1 MDSANN
7 KTSFLVASQLPEFVR
22 RDHPLFV
29 EFVENYYKFL
39 EQDGQL
45 LYTTKN
51 FDDFYDIDVINADVR
66 EDESEGHTD
75 SANSYHILQQKF
87 YDNFIK
93 YIPSTSLADLDLILK
108 HSKDFYRSTGSE
120 KSVRFIARIL
130 FNKSADIYYPQ
141 TNILKASD
149 GKWFVEKSLN
159 VKDITVDGVANT
171 DAFSR
176 FVNTTIRGN
185 TSNSTAKVEAVNPYY
200 DAGVLVTELK
210 VSGVEQDFSNGEKLF
225 TTIEDEGEFKELA
238 ANLYSGIIVK
248 TTVTN
253 PGSGYVQGASVPVD
267 AANGQGAQI
276 IISKVA
282 KAKLE
287 GKIKAITVV
296 LPGAGYQANT
306 PLLFTGGGGID
317 AAANVNIVDVSET
330 YHPSSYS
337 IVANTIEIVA
347 NNIIANTL
355 DTNEGF
361 AYTNLATL
369 SITTANLDLST
380 GPGTTI
386 NIATLSFAQQN
397 SNVYF
402 ETGDVLYV
410 RGPNTYHTIIESNR
424 YYWELNVSPG
434 LAGSLANV
442 SFDVHKKPN
451 VNTVLSSA
459 FNYWT
464 YGDCGPIIATAII
477 NPGSGYVELPSVSV
491 VSNTQIRSLGILG
504 RMEIYGGGTGYAN
517 GDIIQF
523 TNKPG
528 SYGIGAN
535 AQVSLVDSN
544 GVIQQVS
551 WFAIPGHLPG
561 GSGYTQD
568 LLPDVSIISANGTN
582 ANVKVV
588 AIIGDGAQ
596 LEAKSNA
603 IGSIQELKIVSGG
616 FGYDIPPTLNLTS
629 QGDGTAQAYANIV
642 TGIYT
647 YQGRYLNQDGQL
659 SSYIFLEDRDYYQK
673 YSYVVKIDES
683 LNKYRQALKD
693 LIHPAGLKL
702 FGEYLYED
710 NNSTLMNTVNV
721 INTSIQTGVNTGSL
735 IVSFDAAQHQVY
747 NSGNVWYNDAN
758 TQQYANISNTVYY
771 TGGGFQFDGA
781 NDTIIMPHRSSLNV
795 SNALTVISWFYQDKA
810 NSQYKTIVSKS
821 NSTKTRG
828 FEFFS
833 QNNHLE
839 VIVWPITTNNILSY
853 SNTVNA
859 NTWHCAAFTYD
870 GSHVRGYLNGAFV
883 SITPGISNSA
893 TDTAN
898 SLYIGSRSDSANTMN
913 GRIAIVQVYNR
924 ALTNNEIITSF
935 NRYRGRFGI

>member
-22 RDHPLFV
+22 RDHPRFV

-39 EQDGQL
+39 EQDGQM
-45 LYTTKN
+45 LYTAKK
-51 FDDFYDIDVINADVR
+51 FDDFYDIDII
-66 EDESEGHTD
+66 SG
-75 SANSYHILQQKF
+75 ANNYTNLQQKY

-108 HSKDFYRSTGSE
+108 HSKDFYRSTGSG
-120 KSVRFIARIL
+120 KSVKFITRIL
-130 FNKSADIYYPQ
+130 FNKNADLYYPQ
-141 TNILKASD
+141 TNVLKASD

-159 VKDITVDGVANT
+159 VRDIAVDGVANT

-185 TSNSTAKVEAVNPYY
+185 TSNSTAKVEAVNPYF
-200 DAGVLVTELK
+200 DAGVLITEIK
-210 VSGVEQDFSNGEKLF
+210 VSGVEQDFTNGEKLF
-225 TTIEDEGEFKELA
+225 TTIEDEGVIKELS

-253 PGSGYVQGASVPVD
+253 PGSGYIQGASVPVE

-287 GKIKAITVV
+287 GTIKGVTVV
-296 LPGAGYQANT
+296 LQGAGYQTNT
-306 PLLFTGGGGID
+306 ALLFTGGGGAG

-337 IVANTIEIVA
+337 IIANTIELVA
-347 NNIIANTL
+347 NNIIANTI
-355 DTNEGF
+355 DDNEGF
-361 AYTNLATL
+361 AYSGLATID
-369 SITTANLDLST
+369 ITTANLDLST
-380 GPGTTI
+380 EPGANI

-402 ETGDVLYV
+402 ETGDVLFV
-410 RGPNTYHTIIESNR
+410 RGPNTYHTIKESNR

-459 FNYWT
+459 FNYWS

-477 NPGSGYVELPSVSV
+477 NPGSGYVELPAVSV
-491 VSNTQIRSLGILG
+491 LSNTQIRSLGILG
-504 RMEIYGGGTGYAN
+504 RLEVYGGGTGYAN
-517 GDIIQF
+517 GDVIQF
-523 TNKPG
+523 TNKYG

-544 GVIQQVS
+544 GAILQVS

-568 LLPDVSIISANGTN
+568 LLPNVSIISANGTN
-582 ANVKVV
+582 ANVMVT
-588 AIIGDGAQ
+588 AILADGAQ
-596 LEAKSNA
+596 LESRSDV
-603 IGSIQELKIVSGG
+603 IGSIQELRIISGG
-616 FGYDIPPTLNLTS
+616 FGYDTEPTLNLSS
-629 QGDGTAQAYANIV
+629 QGDGTAQAFANIV
-642 TGIYT
+642 TGLYS
-647 YQGRYLNQDGQL
+647 YEGRYLNQDGQL
-659 SSYIFLEDRDYYQK
+659 SSYNFLEDRDYYQK

-683 LNKYRQALKD
+683 LNKYRQVLKD
-693 LIHPAGLKL
+693 LIHPAGMKL
-702 FGEYLYED
+702 FGEYLSED
-710 NNSTLMNTVNV
+710 NNETNV
-721 INTSIQTGVNTGSL
+721 DYIIGIADTTYENGVNTNSL
-735 IVSFDAAQHQVY
+735 VLSLDAVHPQIDNTG
-747 NSGNVWYNDAN
+747 NSWYNDAN

-771 TGGGFQFDGA
+771 TGGGFKFDGA
-781 NDTIIMPHRSSLNV
+781 NDTIIMPHRNSLNV

-810 NSQYKTIVSKS
+810 NSQPKTIVSKA
-821 NSTKTRG
+821 NAGKTRG

-833 QNNHLE
+833 QNNHLQ
-839 VIVWPITTNNILSY
+839 VIVWPFTTNNILSY

-870 GSHVRGYLNGAFV
+870 GSRVRGYLNGAFINV
-883 SITPGISNSA
+883 TPGVSNSA

>member
-29 EFVENYYKFL
+29 EFMENYYKFL

-66 EDESEGHTD
+66 EDELEGHTD

-130 FNKSADIYYPQ
+130 FNKNADIYYPQ

-149 GKWFVEKSLN
+149 GKWFIEKSLN
-159 VKDITVDGVANT
+159 VRDITVDGVANT

-185 TSNSTAKVEAVNPYY
+185 TSNSTAKVEAVNPYF

-210 VSGVEQDFSNGEKLF
+210 VSGVEQDFTNGEKLF
-225 TTIEDEGEFKELA
+225 CTIEDEGEFKELA

-248 TTVTN
+248 TTVTS
-253 PGSGYVQGASVPVD
+253 PGSGYVQGASVPVE

-287 GKIKAITVV
+287 GTIKGVTVV
-296 LPGAGYQANT
+296 LPGAGYQTNT
-306 PLLFTGGGGID
+306 ALLFTGGGGSG

-355 DTNEGF
+355 DNNEGF
-361 AYTNLATL
+361 AYSNLATV

-380 GPGTTI
+380 GPGATV

-402 ETGDVLYV
+402 ETGDVLFV

-434 LAGSLANV
+434 LAGSLANL

-464 YGDCGPIIATAII
+464 YGNCGPIVATAII

-504 RMEIYGGGTGYAN
+504 RLEIYGGGTGYAN
-517 GDIIQF
+517 GDVIQF
-523 TNKPG
+523 INKPG

-535 AQVSLVDSN
+535 AQVSLVDTN
-544 GVIQQVS
+544 GTIQQVS

-561 GSGYTQD
+561 GSGYTQE

-596 LEAKSNA
+596 LESKSDV
-603 IGSIQELKIVSGG
+603 IGSIQELRIVSGG
-616 FGYDIPPTLNLTS
+616 FGYETPPTLNLSS

-659 SSYIFLEDRDYYQK
+659 SSYVFLEDRDYYQK

-721 INTSIQTGVNTGSL
+721 INTSIQTGVNTNSL
-735 IVSFDAAQHQVY
+735 IVSFDATKPQID
-747 NSGNVWYNDAN
+747 NTGNTWYNDAN
-758 TQQYANISNTVYY
+758 TQQYANILNAYF
-771 TGGGFQFDGA
+771 TGGGFQFDNG
-781 NDTIIMPHRSSLNV
+781 NDKVVMPHASSLNV

-821 NSTKTRG
+821 NSGKTRG

-883 SITPGISNSA
+883 DITPGISNSA

-924 ALTNNEIITSF
+924 ALTNNEITRSF

>member
-51 FDDFYDIDVINADVR
+51 FDDFYDIDIINADVR
-66 EDESEGHTD
+66 EDEMEGHTD
-75 SANSYHILQQKF
+75 SANGYHILQQKF

-130 FNKSADIYYPQ
+130 FNKNADLYYPQ

-159 VKDITVDGVANT
+159 VKDITVDGIANT

-200 DAGVLVTELK
+200 DAGTLITELK
-210 VSGVEQDFSNGEKLF
+210 ISGVEQDFTNGEKLF
-225 TTIEDEGEFKELA
+225 CTIEDEGVFKELA

-253 PGSGYVQGASVPVD
+253 PGSGYIQGASVPVE

-287 GKIKAITVV
+287 GKIKAVTVV

-306 PLLFTGGGGID
+306 PLFFTGGGGKD
-317 AAANVNIVDVSET
+317 AAANVYIVDTSET

-347 NNIIANTL
+347 NNIIANTI
-355 DTNEGF
+355 DDNEGF
-361 AYTNLATL
+361 AYSNLATV

-380 GPGTTI
+380 GPGATI

-402 ETGDVLYV
+402 ETGDVLFV
-410 RGPNTYHTIIESNR
+410 RGPNTYHTIKESNR

-451 VNTVLSSA
+451 VNTVLESA
-459 FNYWT
+459 FSYWT
-464 YGDCGPIIATAII
+464 YGSCGPIVATAII
-477 NPGSGYVELPSVSV
+477 NPGSGYVELPEVSV
-491 VSNTQIRSLGILG
+491 FANTQIRSLGILG
-504 RMEIYGGGTGYAN
+504 RLEVYNGGTGYAN
-517 GDIIQF
+517 GDVIQF
-523 TNKPG
+523 INKPG
-528 SYGIGAN
+528 TYGIGAN

-544 GVIQQVS
+544 GSILEVS

-561 GSGYTQD
+561 GSGYRQD
-568 LLPDVSIISANGTN
+568 LLPDVSIITANGTN
-582 ANVKVV
+582 ANVVV
-588 AIIGDGAQ
+588 TALIGEGSQ
-596 LEAKSNA
+596 LESKSDV
-603 IGSIQELKIVSGG
+603 IGSIQELRIVSGG
-616 FGYDIPPTLNLTS
+616 FGYETPPTLNLSS
-629 QGDGTAQAYANIV
+629 QGDGTAQAYANVV
-642 TGIYT
+642 TGIYS

-659 SSYIFLEDRDYYQK
+659 SSYNFLEDRDYYQK

-735 IVSFDAAQHQVY
+735 VVSFDAAQYLVD
-747 NSGNVWYNDAN
+747 NSGNLWYNSAN
-758 TQQYANISNTVYY
+758 NQQYANISNVYY
-771 TGGGFQFDGA
+771 TGGGLQFDG
-781 NDTIIMPHRSSLNV
+781 NDLITMTHKNSLNV
-795 SNALTVISWFYQDKA
+795 SNSLTVVSWFYQDKA
-810 NSQYKTIVSKS
+810 NSQYKTIVSKTNS
-821 NSTKTRG
+821 STKG
-828 FEFFS
+828 FELRT
-833 QNNHLE
+833 QNNHIE
-839 VIVWPITTNNILSY
+839 VSVWPWTTNNILSY
-853 SNTVNA
+853 ANTVNA

-883 SITPGISNSA
+883 DITSGTSNGI
-893 TDTAN
+893 TDTVNAF
-898 SLYIGSRSDSANTMN
+898 YIGCRGDSANTMN